1 MRTAFIQQLMSEA
14 KRDERVFLLVGDLGY
29 SVVEP
34 FAESFPDRFLNIGV
48 AEQNMAGIAA
58 GLAKEGYIPFIYSIG
73 NFPTL
78 RCLEQIRYDI
88 CYHALGVKIVSVGG
102 GFAYGALGASHHG
115 TEDLGILR
123 TLPGMIVTAPGD
135 PQETRLITTH
145 AVQTDAPMYIRLGKA
160 GEPAVHPGNIVF
172 AAGKM
177 IPVCHGKN
185 TVVLTTGAM
194 LRYASDFI
202 RHNNLLWG
210 LYSVPYIKP
219 IDSTTI
225 ELLAHSYE
233 RIITLEEHQRSA
245 GLGSAVL
252 EALHDCRE
260 KKKSMPIPFVHRIA
274 IPDQFIQ
281 NAGSQDYLRQSC
293 GLVLS
298 EYI

>member
-123 TLPGMIVTAPGD
+123 TLP
-135 PQETRLITTH
+135 
-145 AVQTDAPMYIRLGKA
+145 
-160 GEPAVHPGNIVF
+160 
-172 AAGKM
+172 
-177 IPVCHGKN
+177 
-185 TVVLTTGAM
+185 
-194 LRYASDFI
+194 
-202 RHNNLLWG
+202 
-210 LYSVPYIKP
+210 
-219 IDSTTI
+219 
-225 ELLAHSYE
+225 
-233 RIITLEEHQRSA
+233 
-245 GLGSAVL
+245 
-252 EALHDCRE
+252 
-260 KKKSMPIPFVHRIA
+260 SM
-274 IPDQFIQ
+274 
-281 NAGSQDYLRQSC
+281 
-293 GLVLS
+293 
-298 EYI
+298 